1 MPTSEHYKRRAEE
14 CRALAEQAHDEDERA
29 TILRMAEQWERLA
42 EHKAKKEAA
51 N

>member
-1 MPTSEHYKRRAEE
+1 MRRAEE
-14 CRALAEQAHDEDERA
+14 CRALAGQTQDENERA
-29 TILRMAEQWERLA
+29 TILKMAQQWERLA

>member
-1 MPTSEHYKRRAEE
+1 MRRAEE
-14 CRALAEQAHDEDERA
+14 CRALAGQTQDENERA
-29 TILRMAEQWERLA
+29 TILKMAQQWEQLA